1 MDIFRAL
8 EVSATGLAAQQARM
22 EVIAENLANSD
33 TTRGPDGRLYR
44 RKVVRLEAVG
54 GPGAPVVLAGFPA
67 PRGGVRVAAVVEA
80 GGPPRRLWQPG
91 HPAAGPDGFV
101 DLPDVNPLL
110 EMVDMM
116 AATRAWEA
124 NAAAFQAARTMV
136 GRLLDLLR

>member
-8 EVSATGLAAQQARM
+8 DVSASGLAAQQARM
-22 EVIAENLANSD
+22 EVIAENLANSE
-33 TTRGPDGRLYR
+33 TTRGPNGRLYR
-44 RKVVRLEAVG
+44 RKVVHVEAVD
-54 GPGAPVVLAGFPA
+54 GAVVPVALSGLRA

-80 GGPPRRLWQPG
+80 GGAPRRLWQPG

-101 DLPDVNPLL
+101 ELPDVNPLL
-110 EMVDMM
+110 EMVDIM